1 MTAGTDSTTHD
12 TDVVA
17 CEKCGHQTPSEELVE
32 HHIVPLAAG
41 GSDEPDN
48 IATLCRHCARYAPD
62 DFLDREE
69 YEPVFAD
76 YVDTDTRPE
85 VDFAYFGVIAT
96 EKLATAYRGAAGGIT
111 GELDADELVES
122 IDPIVNTVQS
132 LSETEDYPQSGL
144 LLDSLCTV
152 CGVRLSHRGRLAH
165 REVYRRRSDNLIYVS
180 N

>member
-132 LSETEDYPQSGL
+132 LSETEDTHSPAYYWILYARFAEYGCL
-144 LLDSLCTV
+144 TEADSLTEKYIEED
-152 CGVRLSHRGRLAH
+152 LTT
-165 REVYRRRSDNLIYVS
+165 
-180 N
+180 

>member
-17 CEKCGHQTPSEELVE
+17 CEKCGHQIPSEELVE

-132 LSETEDYPQSGL
+132 LSETEDTHSPAYYWILYARFAEYGCL
-144 LLDSLCTV
+144 TEADSLTEKYIEED
-152 CGVRLSHRGRLAH
+152 LTT
-165 REVYRRRSDNLIYVS
+165 
-180 N
+180 

>member
-1 MTAGTDSTTHD
+1 MLGGTDTTAHD
-12 TDVVA
+12 SDVVA
-17 CEKCGHQTPSEELVE
+17 CEKCGHQILTEELVE

-41 GSDEPDN
+41 GSDDPDN

-62 DFLDREE
+62 DFLDPEE

-76 YVDTDTRPE
+76 YIATGKRPE

-96 EKLATAYRGAAGGIT
+96 EKLATAYRDAAGGIT

-132 LSETEDYPQSGL
+132 LPEAEDTHSPAYYWILYARFAEYGCVTEA
-144 LLDSLCTV
+144 DSLTKKYID
-152 CGVRLSHRGRLAH
+152 GDLTT
-165 REVYRRRSDNLIYVS
+165 
-180 N
+180 